1 MAFPAFNIEY
11 LIFTIPA
18 LIFSLIAQAYVKS
31 AYKKWGAVRN
41 YLNITGSEAAQR
53 LAGILGLRDM
63 TVQGIS
69 GTLSDHYDPRNN
81 VLKLSPAVANNPS
94 VASLAIA
101 AHELGHAQQDK
112 DKYLPL
118 RLRSAIVPLVGIG
131 SNLGWIMLLAGLM
144 LQLSG
149 LAWVGLIAF
158 SAGAIFS
165 LVTLPVELNASKRA
179 IAMLKDNGLVV
190 RADEEQGVRAVL
202 RAAALTYVAAIAS
215 SLLQLLYF
223 GSRVSRMRRR

>member
-1 MAFPAFNIEY
+1 MGFPVFNIEY

-31 AYKKWGAVRN
+31 AYNKWGAVRN
-41 YLNITGSEAAQR
+41 YLNITGAEAAQR

-63 TVQGIS
+63 TVQGTS
-69 GTLSDHYDPRNN
+69 GTLSNHYDPRNN

-118 RLRSAIVPLVGIG
+118 QLRSALVPLVGIG

-202 RAAALTYVAAIAS
+202 RAAALTYVAALAS

>member
-1 MAFPAFNIEY
+1 MFYPLFNSEY
-11 LIFTIPA
+11 LIFIIPA
-18 LIFSLIAQAYVKS
+18 LILSMIAQVYVKS

-41 YLNITGSEAAQR
+41 YLNITGAEAAQR
-53 LAGILGLRDM
+53 LAGILGLGDM
-63 TVQGIS
+63 TVQGTP

-118 RLRSAIVPLVGIG
+118 KLRSAIVPLVSIG
-131 SNLGWIMLLAGLM
+131 SNLGWIMLLIGLF

-158 SAGAIFS
+158 SAGALFS

-179 IAMLKDNGLVV
+179 IAMLKENGLVV

-202 RAAALTYVAAIAS
+202 RAAALTYVAALAS

-223 GSRVSRMRRR
+223 GSRVSRMRRN

>member
-1 MAFPAFNIEY
+1 MYLPVFNIEY
-11 LIFTIPA
+11 LLFTIPA

-31 AYKKWGAVRN
+31 AYKKWGNVRN
-41 YLNITGSEAAQR
+41 YLNISGAEAAQR
-53 LAGILGLRDM
+53 LAGTLGLRDM
-63 TVQGIS
+63 SIQGTS

-81 VLKLSPAVANNPS
+81 VLKLSPAVANNPT

-101 AHELGHAQQDK
+101 AHEMGHAQQDK
-112 DKYLPL
+112 DRYLPL
-118 RLRSAIVPLVGIG
+118 QLRSAIVPVVSIG
-131 SNLGWIMLLAGLM
+131 SNLGWIILLAGLM

-149 LAWVGLIAF
+149 LAWVGLILF

-202 RAAALTYVAAIAS
+202 RAAALTYVAALAS

-223 GSRVSRMRRR
+223 GTRVNRMRRR

>member
-1 MAFPAFNIEY
+1 MGFPVFNFEY

-31 AYKKWGAVRN
+31 AYKKWGNVRN
-41 YLNITGSEAAQR
+41 YLNITGAEAAQR
-53 LAGILGLRDM
+53 LALNLGLRDM
-63 TVQGIS
+63 TVQGTS

-118 RLRSAIVPLVGIG
+118 QLRSAIVPLVSIG

-202 RAAALTYVAAIAS
+202 RAAALTYVAALAS

-223 GSRVSRMRRR
+223 GSRVNRMRRR

>member
-1 MAFPAFNIEY
+1 MGLPAFSIEY

-31 AYKKWGAVRN
+31 AYKKWSNVRN
-41 YLNITGSEAAQR
+41 YLNINGAEAAQR
-53 LAGILGLRDM
+53 LAVTLGLRDM
-63 TVQGIS
+63 TVQGTS

-112 DKYLPL
+112 DRYLPL
-118 RLRSAIVPLVGIG
+118 RLRSAIVPLVSIG
-131 SNLGWIMLLAGLM
+131 SNLGWIMLLAGLV

-158 SAGAIFS
+158 SAGALFS
-165 LVTLPVELNASKRA
+165 LITLPVELNASKRA
-179 IAMLKDNGLVV
+179 IAMLKDNGLVIH
-190 RADEEQGVRAVL
+190 ADEEKGVRVVL
-202 RAAALTYVAAIAS
+202 RAAALTYVAALAS

-223 GSRVSRMRRR
+223 GTRVNRMRRK